1 MQDKTM
7 DQKDQILN
15 NIVIRVSKED
25 SSFVYFIF
33 ESNEGMCFYST
44 LKSSMHKEYR
54 DVSINFTS
62 EFTEDVERT
71 LNILSNKFSI
81 EYLSKEIS

>member
-1 MQDKTM
+1 MTDKE
-7 DQKDQILN
+7 DQALR

-25 SSFVYFIF
+25 SSFIYFIF

-71 LNILSNKFSI
+71 LNILSNKFPI
-81 EYLSKEIS
+81 ERLTKKVG